1 MEELGVVTEGAA
13 EIAVESSGTGDGA
26 SIMGLGDVARQ
37 GDEENGGETRQEGE
51 KEVVVQKRGRV
62 KETPKERSKEAIRQ

>member
-1 MEELGVVTEGAA
+1 MEEVGVVAEGAA
-13 EIAVESSGTGDGA
+13 EMAVESSGTGEGA

-37 GDEENGGETRQEGE
+37 GDEENGGEMRQEGE

-62 KETPKERSKEAIRQ
+62 KETPKKD